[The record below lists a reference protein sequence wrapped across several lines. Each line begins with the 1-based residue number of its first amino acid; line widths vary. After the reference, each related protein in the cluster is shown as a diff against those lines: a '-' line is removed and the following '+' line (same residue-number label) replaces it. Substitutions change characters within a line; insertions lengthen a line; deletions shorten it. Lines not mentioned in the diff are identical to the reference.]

1 MTDRFP
7 RACFAARP
15 ILKSILAELL
25 PETPPSR
32 RLEIFAREAGHRSD
46 AAFEACQ
53 LAEPGEETFSEL
65 LAQAATAG
73 HLLPLLAAAAA
84 PEALPATNG
93 RATAR
98 PSAPQASQMLKL
110 AYAQL
115 DAATFAAHLDDPVQ
129 AIRGIEALP
138 ARWLFAVAVRDAR
151 LPTPKFGDKFWVSK
165 AQGIIVP
172 LLFLMR
178 EVESDAL
185 IDCDLI
191 PRLRE
196 VSSMGRDPWTRQSH
210 ELIRQFAHMPEMT
223 MGSVLT
229 LVSQV
234 LGQRRSWWVE
244 PASHDVGIGPGAM

>member
-1 MTDRFP
+1 MTDQLP

-15 ILKSILAELL
+15 ILKSILAEVL
-25 PETPPSR
+25 PETSPSR

-46 AAFEACQ
+46 AAFEACGQ
-53 LAEPGEETFSEL
+53 ARPDDEVFAKL
-65 LAQAATAG
+65 LAQAAAAG

-84 PEALPATNG
+84 PEAQPATHG

-98 PSAPQASQMLKL
+98 PSTPQASQMLKL

-115 DAATFAAHLDDPVQ
+115 DAASFAAHLDDPAQ
-129 AIRGIEALP
+129 AARGIEAPP

-172 LLFLMR
+172 ILFLMR
-178 EVESDAL
+178 EVEPDAL

-196 VSSMGRDPWTRQSH
+196 VSSTGRDPWTRQSH
-210 ELIRQFAHMPEMT
+210 ELIRQFAHTPEMT
-223 MGSVLT
+223 MGSILT

-234 LGQRRSWWVE
+234 LGQRRSWWME
-244 PASHDVGIGPGAM
+244 PASHDVGIGPGAV